1 MSASVRPR
9 QADNPSFVL
18 STWEQRE
25 KAQREAFVDDEPEFE
40 ISEEVPHAASSE
52 IEDLKKY
59 CVPFRSPSASIRSTF
74 VEGVDPLWGGIEQD
88 NSNDLN
94 EIRRQRQVAAING
107 AKLEEAYYDSI
118 NQNLRLVNNGFL
130 VL

>member
-88 NSNDLN
+88 NSNDLMKFVDN
-94 EIRRQRQVAAING
+94 VKLLQLMAQSWKKLIMIQLIRI
-107 AKLEEAYYDSI
+107 
-118 NQNLRLVNNGFL
+118 
-130 VL
+130 